1 MNLYL
6 DDDMKNPLLAQYLR
20 QAGHDVQIPADAG
33 LDGAEDPEHLTH
45 TIKVD
50 RVLLTGNHGDF
61 ELLHNLIEQARGHH
75 PGILVV
81 RRDNDPSR
89 DLTLKGIVR
98 ALTKLLA
105 AGVPV
110 ADQCIVLNHWR

>member
-20 QAGHDVQIPADAG
+20 QAGHDVQMPADAG
-33 LDGAEDPEHLTH
+33 LDSAEDPEHLTY

-61 ELLHNLIEQARGHH
+61 EMLHNLIGQARGHH

-98 ALTKLLA
+98 ALTKLVA
-105 AGVPV
+105 AGIPV
-110 ADQCIVLNHWR
+110 ADQCVVLNHWR

>member
-6 DDDMKNPLLAQYLR
+6 NDDMKNPLLARYLR
-20 QAGHDVQIPADAG
+20 QAGHDVQMPADAG
-33 LDGAEDPEHLTH
+33 MDGADDPEHLTYS
-45 TIKVD
+45 IKVD
-50 RVLLTGNHGDF
+50 RVLLTGNHSDF
-61 ELLHNLIEQARGHH
+61 KQLHLLIVQACGHH

-98 ALTKLLA
+98 TLGKLLA
-105 AGVPV
+105 AGAPI
-110 ADQCIVLNHWR
+110 ADQCTVLNHWR

>member
-20 QAGHDVQIPADAG
+20 QAGHDVHMPADAC
-33 LDGAEDPEHLTH
+33 LDGAEDPEHLTY
-45 TIKVD
+45 TIKSG

-61 ELLHNLIEQARGHH
+61 ELLHNLIQQARGHH

-89 DLTLKGIVR
+89 DLTLKGIVH
-98 ALTKLLA
+98 ALGKLLA
-105 AGVPV
+105 AGIAV

>member
-20 QAGHDVQIPADAG
+20 QAGHDVQIPADVG
-33 LDGAEDPEHLTH
+33 LDGAEDPEHLKY
-45 TIKVD
+45 TISVD
-50 RVLLTGNHGDF
+50 RVLLTGNHSDF
-61 ELLHNLIEQARGHH
+61 KMLHHLIAQARGHH

-98 ALTKLLA
+98 ALTKLVV

-110 ADQCIVLNHWR
+110 ADQCVVLNHWR

>member
-33 LDGAEDPEHLTH
+33 LNGAEDPEHLTY

-50 RVLLTGNHGDF
+50 RVLL
-61 ELLHNLIEQARGHH
+61 A
-75 PGILVV
+75 
-81 RRDNDPSR
+81 
-89 DLTLKGIVR
+89 
-98 ALTKLLA
+98 
-105 AGVPV
+105 
-110 ADQCIVLNHWR
+110 

>member
-1 MNLYL
+1 MNLYP

-20 QAGHDVQIPADAG
+20 QAGHDVQMPADVG
-33 LDGAEDPEHLTH
+33 LDGAEDAELLTY

-61 ELLHNLIEQARGHH
+61 KLLHILIAQACGYH

-81 RRDNDPSR
+81 RRDNDPLR
-89 DLTLKGIVR
+89 DLTRKGLFR
-98 ALTKLLA
+98 ALGKLLA
-105 AGVPV
+105 AGVAV
-110 ADQCIVLNHWR
+110 ADQCIVLNHGR